1 MLETI
6 DMKNVGVLIK
16 DIKRIVRIDS
26 LRKLFVIELIIVLIL
41 IQGIYAVRP
50 MPKVWPFSNY
60 PMFSYSGELDT
71 IAYSIRLT
79 GITPDGREIT
89 LPYSYCFLPLDRI
102 SFSNTMLYNSRNTEK
117 QHKVMDALLRE
128 LFILYQVNRPVG
140 VYDCPEIIGLKVY
153 RLEWDWTDVP
163 PESAVHKEEL
173 VYSII
178 SGKSTHY

>member
-1 MLETI
+1 
-6 DMKNVGVLIK
+6 MKKVGLLMK
-16 DIKRIVRIDS
+16 DIKHIVRIDS

-41 IQGIYAVRP
+41 IQVIYAVRP

-60 PMFSYSGELDT
+60 PMFSYSSELDT
-71 IAYSIRLT
+71 VAYSIRLT

-102 SFSNTMLYNSRNTEK
+102 SFSNTMLYNSRNSEE
-117 QHKVMDALLRE
+117 QHKVIDGLVRE
-128 LFILYQVNRPVG
+128 LFILYQVNREDS
-140 VYDCPEIIGLKVY
+140 VYDCPEINGLKVY

-163 PESAVHKEEL
+163 AESAVQKEEL
-173 VYSII
+173 VYSLI